1 MENFSVLYSGIIR
14 YLPLNVEC
22 TYRAISSRRRRI
34 AIMATPLKMDFIK
47 AIFPSDR
54 CSRKRRKSEPK
65 GMRPLPLADPLR
77 MIITSRRLNF
87 ALLRPYP
94 LLSSLPRKVLRRS
107 GLHPSL
113 PSSLLPTY
121 RPPLPPPPSLLGYSE
136 RPPPH
141 PPMLTPN

>member
-1 MENFSVLYSGIIR
+1 MKKKPDLNKDILSKRRDPRGKLFSFVQWYYFL
-14 YLPLNVEC
+14 LNVER

-47 AIFPSDR
+47 AIFSNDR
-54 CSRKRRKSEPK
+54 CRRKRRKSEPK

-94 LLSSLPRKVLRRS
+94 SLS
-107 GLHPSL
+107 
-113 PSSLLPTY
+113 
-121 RPPLPPPPSLLGYSE
+121 
-136 RPPPH
+136 
-141 PPMLTPN
+141 